1 MPDPEIA
8 QFTGVF
14 RTRDAHRITR
24 NRKPVSCT
32 ACQRRKSR
40 CDRARPSCGACRRR
54 DETMECIY
62 GEAPDTS
69 RREMQSKV
77 AKLEEIVKRLAA
89 ASGGQKRM
97 ESCPRDGSD
106 AAYHGETSWEAV
118 FQSIHD
124 IQSVLNT
131 EEEEEQPEE
140 PENLP
145 ALDIVLEGVTPVTID
160 ELRSSMPSRQ
170 DADVLVRTYFDAK
183 FLVVPFTHE
192 RHFWRRYELFWSR
205 PHESNLLWLSI
216 MFSVLSLGAMIAKVK
231 SLLLETVAE
240 PSFYMHRSAQCLIT
254 GEYLNARP
262 YSVEALMMFAHSR
275 NVQKVDSDATIWSL
289 YGLAVR
295 LAQRRGYHLDAARV
309 SPNITPFEAEM
320 RRRTWFMVQT
330 SDLLFSFQLGM
341 PPMIYQEVCD
351 ADHPRNLTD
360 DDFDED
366 TDVPP
371 SRPPIYPTPL
381 LAWRI
386 KSHLCRLI
394 RRVLIHT
401 LAVEPRPYEETM
413 GLQAE
418 LEAFYDSVPP
428 CYNIRPINST
438 SPEDQG
444 HTIMHRLILELSY
457 RKTLCVLHRP
467 YLSVAKDEPRY
478 RLSRDICRA
487 TAQRILDLH
496 LEFDEAIREGG
507 RMYNDRFMVSSLT
520 LHDFLVAAMI
530 LCLDLCESTD
540 TSPHDRQHRIQLLQ
554 RAHAIWNERG
564 AKSKDARHAAKVLRA
579 ILLRV
584 ETPAATTISEPG
596 TLDTTST
603 EYAYIDGGTSGAMPD
618 LSGISIAEYS
628 IDYQELL
635 PMENF
640 FGSTEGFDWISIDH
654 YLRSGNV
661 NEPQQPPTNQ
671 PPPEAA
677 DYMLG
682 RDVGFD

>member
-40 CDRARPSCGACRRR
+40 CDRARPSCGACKRR
-54 DETMECIY
+54 DETMDCVY
-62 GEAPDTS
+62 GDASDGSS

-89 ASGGQKRM
+89 ASAGQNRV
-97 ESCPRDGSD
+97 ESCMDGSD

-131 EEEEEQPEE
+131 EEEDEQTEE

-145 ALDIVLEGVTPVTID
+145 ALDIVLGGVTPVTIE
-160 ELRSSMPSRQ
+160 ELRSSMPPRQ
-170 DADVLVRTYFDAK
+170 DADILIRTYFDAK

-205 PHESNLLWLSI
+205 PHESNFLWLSI

-231 SLLLETVAE
+231 SPLLETVAE
-240 PSFYMHRSAQCLIT
+240 PSFVSSQ
-254 GEYLNARP
+254 GEYLNAKS

-341 PPMIYQEVCD
+341 PPMVYQEVCD

-418 LEAFYDSVPP
+418 LEAFYD
-428 CYNIRPINST
+428 N
-438 SPEDQG
+438 QG

-467 YLSVAKDEPRY
+467 YLSFAKDEPRY

-487 TAQRILDLH
+487 AAQRILDLH

-507 RMYNDRFMVSSLT
+507 RMYHDRFMVSSLT
-520 LHDFLVAAMI
+520 MHDFLVAAMI
-530 LCLDLCESTD
+530 LCLDL
-540 TSPHDRQHRIQLLQ
+540 PHDRQHRIQLLQ
-554 RAHAIWNERG
+554 RAHLIWNERG
-564 AKSKDARHAAKVLRA
+564 TKSKDARHAAKVLRA
-579 ILLRV
+579 ILIRV
-584 ETPAATTISEPG
+584 ETPTISEPG
-596 TLDTTST
+596 TLETVST
-603 EYAYIDGGTSGAMPD
+603 EYAYMDGVPSEAMPD
-618 LSGISIAEYS
+618 LAGISIAEYP
-628 IDYQELL
+628 IDYQEFL

-640 FGSTEGFDWISIDH
+640 FGSAEGFDWISIDH
-654 YLRSGNV
+654 YLRSGN
-661 NEPQQPPTNQ
+661 EPQQPPTNQ
-671 PPPEAA
+671 PPPDAA
-677 DYMLG
+677 EYMLG

>member
-54 DETMECIY
+54 DEATACVY
-62 GEAPDTS
+62 GEAPDS
-69 RREMQSKV
+69 GGGGRREMQSKV

-89 ASGGQKRM
+89 AAAGGQTRV
-97 ESCPRDGSD
+97 ENCPRDGSD
-106 AAYHGETSWEAV
+106 AAYHGETSWEGV

-131 EEEEEQPEE
+131 EEGDEEEEEEEE

-145 ALDIVLEGVTPVTID
+145 ALDIVLGGVTPVTID

-192 RHFWRRYELFWSR
+192 RHFRRRYELFWAR
-205 PHESNLLWLSI
+205 PRESNLLWLSI
-216 MFSVLSLGAMIAKVK
+216 MFSVLSLGAMIAKVR
-231 SLLLETVAE
+231 SSPPPETVAE
-240 PSFYMHRSAQCLIT
+240 PGFYMRRSAQCLVT
-254 GEYLNARP
+254 GGYLNAKP

-275 NVQKVDSDATIWSL
+275 NVQKVDSDATMWSL

-309 SPNITPFEAEM
+309 SPSITPFEAEM

-341 PPMIYQEVCD
+341 PPMIYQQVCD

-418 LEAFYDSVPP
+418 LEAFYDSIPP
-428 CYNIRPINST
+428 CYSIRPISST
-438 SPEDQG
+438 SPEDRG

-467 YLSVAKDEPRY
+467 YLGAEEPR
-478 RLSRDICRA
+478 RGPSRDICRA
-487 TAQRILDLH
+487 AALRILDLH

-507 RMYNDRFMVSSLT
+507 RMYRDRFMVSSLT
-520 LHDFLVAAMI
+520 MHDFLVAAMI

-540 TSPHDRQHRIQLLQ
+540 TRQVIQLLF
-554 RAHAIWNERG
+554 
-564 AKSKDARHAAKVLRA
+564 V
-579 ILLRV
+579 
-584 ETPAATTISEPG
+584 
-596 TLDTTST
+596 
-603 EYAYIDGGTSGAMPD
+603 
-618 LSGISIAEYS
+618 
-628 IDYQELL
+628 
-635 PMENF
+635 
-640 FGSTEGFDWISIDH
+640 
-654 YLRSGNV
+654 
-661 NEPQQPPTNQ
+661 
-671 PPPEAA
+671 
-677 DYMLG
+677 
-682 RDVGFD
+682 